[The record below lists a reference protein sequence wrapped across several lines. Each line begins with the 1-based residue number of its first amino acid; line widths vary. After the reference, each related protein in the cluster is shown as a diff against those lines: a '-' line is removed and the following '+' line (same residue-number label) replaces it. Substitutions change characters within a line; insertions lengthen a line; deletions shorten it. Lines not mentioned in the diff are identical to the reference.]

1 MKSTSRT
8 IALALTLA
16 MAAPFAH
23 ADAYDCFPTCPPALS
38 ASEAKAASLCDI
50 SVVREAARAN
60 TRLEEQLK
68 PVKEV
73 YEIATNPTGY
83 AVRMVDQH
91 VVHIPKVVGYALDP
105 KGAVKSELTKR
116 ARAEFKK
123 QVGLANEC
131 REAAPAGEQA
141 PTVDKPPAVEQAP
154 VDGAAQDLS

>member
-1 MKSTSRT
+1 MNSTSRT

-23 ADAYDCFPTCPPALS
+23 ADAYDCFPTCPPAPP
-38 ASEAKAASLCDI
+38 AEAKPASLCDI

-60 TRLEEQLK
+60 TRLNDELK

-83 AVRMVDQH
+83 AIRMVDQH

-105 KGAVKSELTKR
+105 RGAAKAELMKR
-116 ARAEFKK
+116 ARAELKK
-123 QVGLANEC
+123 QVGLKDEC
-131 REAAPAGEQA
+131 REAAPAAEE
-141 PTVDKPPAVEQAP
+141 TPA
-154 VDGAAQDLS
+154 DGAGQDVL

>member
-1 MKSTSRT
+1 MKRTSRT
-8 IALALTLA
+8 IALALTVA

-23 ADAYDCFPTCPPALS
+23 ADAYDCFPTCPPAPAAAES
-38 ASEAKAASLCDI
+38 KPASLCDI

-60 TRLEEQLK
+60 TRLDEELK

-73 YEIATNPTGY
+73 YEMATNPTGY

-91 VVHIPKVVGYALDP
+91 VVHIPKLVGYALDP

-131 REAAPAGEQA
+131 REAAPAKEQ
-141 PTVDKPPAVEQAP
+141 VPAVEEAP
-154 VDGAAQDLS
+154 SVEEAPADGAGQDLS

>member
-1 MKSTSRT
+1 VPRKTNPEKKMKSTSRT

-23 ADAYDCFPTCPPALS
+23 ADAYDCFPTCPPAP
-38 ASEAKAASLCDI
+38 AAAEVKAASLCDI

-60 TRLEEQLK
+60 TRLNDELK

-83 AVRMVDQH
+83 AIRMVDQH

-105 KGAVKSELTKR
+105 RGAAKAELMKR
-116 ARAEFKK
+116 ARAEFKR
-123 QVGLANEC
+123 QVGLKDEC
-131 REAAPAGEQA
+131 REAAPA
-141 PTVDKPPAVEQAP
+141 VEEGAG
-154 VDGAAQDLS
+154 DGNAADQS